1 MQYMLLIFGN
11 EAAMQSASKA
21 DIDKMLPAYSAYTEA
36 MQKAGILR
44 GGERLRPSSTAT
56 TVRVKNGKTEVL
68 NGPYAESKEQL
79 AGYYIIDV
87 PDLDTAL
94 SWAARCPGA
103 SAGTMEVRPIW
114 PMTM

>member
-21 DIDKMLPAYSAYTEA
+21 DLDKMLPAYSAYTEA
-36 MQKAGILR
+36 MQKAGVLR
-44 GGERLRPSSTAT
+44 GGERLRPSATAT

-79 AGYYIIDV
+79 AGYYLIDV